1 PPSRGRRRSSASLVA
16 WALTLAGCG
25 GGSGGA
31 EPLDPGPAPTVQEQ
45 QCQARGWAREVI
57 LTQGQTRLV
66 LWKAPTGPWT
76 RGALVVLQDGGDFG
90 SLALQE
96 GDVHRVEHSDP

>member
-1 PPSRGRRRSSASLVA
+1 MS
-16 WALTLAGCG
+16 LAGCG

-57 LTQGQTRLV
+57 LAQGQTRLL
-66 LWKAPTGPWT
+66 LWKAAAGPWT
-76 RGALVVLQDGGDFG
+76 RGALVVLHGGGG
-90 SLALQE
+90 SHTNYCVAN
-96 GDVHRVEHSDP
+96 VE